1 MLTLNFP
8 AGLFTLLLAMFLA
21 TAQPALAGPPGN
33 TMIEGQKVLT
43 LVVREPPALRCNNN
57 MQVAAELNNLYKIP
71 IVILPAS
78 LAPWSKA
85 PAVYYGEQLI
95 AEDAGDFNGMVSFT
109 QMLDVIEIEG
119 APKQDR
125 GGRLT
130 EVKKEFEA
138 LKAAI
143 KGGN

>member
-1 MLTLNFP
+1 MNRLARFLMLLMVAVP
-8 AGLFTLLLAMFLA
+8 AF
-21 TAQPALAGPPGN
+21 AGPPGN

-57 MQVAAELNNLYKIP
+57 MQIAAELNNLYKLP
-71 IVILPAS
+71 IVVLPAS

-95 AEDAGDFNGMVSFT
+95 AEDAGDFNGMVGLA
-109 QMLDVIEIEG
+109 QMVDVIEIEG
-119 APKQDR
+119 APRQER
-125 GGRLT
+125 GGRLI
-130 EVKKEFEA
+130 EVKKEHEA

-143 KGGN
+143 KGSN